1 MLHALFVQAPLA
13 ASTVIA
19 GHSGANSFGSPVL
32 TVERAMLGMPELLV
46 VLAIVVVLFGATKLP
61 QLGKGI
67 GEAIGN
73 FKKAQR
79 DAERDSARNQ
89 EIDATP
95 RLDRSESE
103 RVDRIEKDD
112 HARS

>member
-1 MLHALFVQAPLA
+1 MFAALLVHAPLA
-13 ASTVIA
+13 ANAMIA
-19 GHSGANSFGSPVL
+19 GHSGVSSFGSPAPI
-32 TVERAMLGMPELLV
+32 VERAMLGMPELLV

-95 RLDRSESE
+95 RLDRTEQE
-103 RVDRIEKDD
+103 RLDRIEKDD